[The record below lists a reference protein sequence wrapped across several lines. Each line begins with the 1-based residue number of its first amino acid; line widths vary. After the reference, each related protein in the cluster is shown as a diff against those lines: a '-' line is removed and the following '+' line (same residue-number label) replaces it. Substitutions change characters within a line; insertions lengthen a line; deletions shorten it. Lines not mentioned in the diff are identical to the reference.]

1 MGIEY
6 WFHVLDQ
13 DGDGLISMFDLET
26 FYSEQVKLL
35 TRENIEAVAFH
46 NKLTEILDKL
56 GAAIKLDPQVR
67 VSVELFLIFSETK
80 FWTVYYKVC
89 VQKVCKKAYTFF
101 GWNSKTEKYGHPI
114 KKLLRSGI
122 TLGQLRR
129 SREVAQPILDTFIN
143 MVKYYTSDN
152 GEQSDPKPDEVESPW
167 EQFAQEQYKALL
179 EEGDD
184 EDSSVQGVG

>member
-80 FWTVYYKVC
+80 FWTVYYNVC
-89 VQKVCKKAYTFF
+89 VQKVCKKAYTSF
-101 GWNSKTEKYGHPI
+101 G
-114 KKLLRSGI
+114 
-122 TLGQLRR
+122 
-129 SREVAQPILDTFIN
+129 
-143 MVKYYTSDN
+143 
-152 GEQSDPKPDEVESPW
+152 
-167 EQFAQEQYKALL
+167 
-179 EEGDD
+179 
-184 EDSSVQGVG
+184 